1 MVWIPA
7 IQQGIWPNLAA
18 RNTMFGGEDLAD
30 VMLYGGL
37 SDDSGEHGDN
47 KLKSVLYAEQK
58 SLLVALTRAS
68 EQVTA
73 SAVYNDDLTPSDF
86 LYGYIP

>member
-1 MVWIPA
+1 
-7 IQQGIWPNLAA
+7 
-18 RNTMFGGEDLAD
+18 
-30 VMLYGGL
+30 MLYGGL

-47 KLKSVLYAEQK
+47 KLESVLYAEQK

-86 LYGYIP
+86 LYGYMPERFQPRTACVGRRAGIYPGR